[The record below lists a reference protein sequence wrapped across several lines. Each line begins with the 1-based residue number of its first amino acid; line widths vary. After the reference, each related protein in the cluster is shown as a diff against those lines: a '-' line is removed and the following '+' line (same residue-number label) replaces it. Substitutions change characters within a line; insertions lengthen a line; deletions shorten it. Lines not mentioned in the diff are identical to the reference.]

1 MSDQKKSA
9 PSGPLEVASPIINS
23 PFYEPKYH
31 WQIRKGEPPLK
42 AEGRRPA
49 SYYFRVPE
57 HAERGRRQNREQ
69 DLFGEADIGQ
79 EEELALVNLL
89 RQRVATWRSGELTGR
104 EYDGVSPVTRELLA
118 LWRSEG
124 RMQRLFFAQIEAA
137 ETIIFLTE
145 AAAPYRKDIPKVPTD
160 EPGAEAKAQG
170 FYAFTRYACKM
181 ATGTGKTTVMG
192 MLAAW
197 SILNRVATPTDDRFT
212 DTVLIVCPNVT
223 IRERLQE
230 LDPARGDLS
239 LYRTRQLV
247 PPHRMEELRRGE
259 VMIAN
264 WHRLAKQETNS
275 VNGQSAKV
283 VKTGEQ
289 LEVVKNAGKKNET
302 REIRYFESD
311 TAWFKRIR
319 QELGSGRGRA
329 SHWLIFND
337 EAHHAYRRGDRVTDE
352 ADLEEDKKLAD
363 KNAREATIWIEGL
376 DRINKLAGGR
386 RKGIRFC
393 VDLSATPFYIQG
405 SGNEVG
411 RPFPWVVSDFGLLD
425 AIESGLVKIPQLPS
439 RDATGAEEAAYFNI
453 WRWVQQKA
461 LQDGYGTQITPE
473 IVMTYASAPINL
485 LAQEWH
491 QRFQEWERFSKKQHK
506 HPVPPV
512 FIVVCR
518 DTRVAKAVYDW
529 LAEGEGGHGEAPSW
543 FRNQPGEEVTVRI
556 DSRVVEDIEEGG
568 TKDETRRLRFIL
580 DTVGKSEWPGSKV
593 PEEWSEL
600 VRKHNDKVAS
610 DDNDGSL
617 KWIDERT
624 PPGRDVRCIISV
636 SMLAEGW
643 DANTVTHIVGL
654 RPFGSQLLCE
664 QVVGRA
670 LRRRSYALLDDGS
683 EQFAEETA
691 KVFGVPFE
699 LVPFKVRESRDPM
712 EQPEPNHIY
721 SVLEKA
727 QYEITVPFV
736 TGYQQGGQF
745 EVSVDW
751 DRVSKVTIDPM
762 EIPQTVELAG
772 LTAPAGGLSAYGPGE
787 RPKLSLNDWRAQFRE
802 QQVAF
807 RLARE
812 VCRRWQEENGTD
824 SVPVMQLFQQVL
836 FSARRF
842 LADPAKLVRKGDSK
856 ACDLLA
862 VGHYMQSA
870 VSTLLDAV
878 QRGGDQSYHELPIIP
893 QGASGRGSTLYI
905 DFYSTKP
912 IYPVEKCHLNTM
924 VADTGKWEQSAA
936 FALDS
941 HPGVVRWVK
950 NDHLG
955 FIIPYRKRNIQARYF
970 PDFIVVLDNG
980 LQLIVEIKGQY
991 NDDADIKAKA
1001 AERWVKAVNED
1012 GNWGVWLYRVVTDP
1026 IELSNLI
1033 NELALTK
1040 WNDDPLVLNG
1050 EGQLPLKPS
1059 AGRSDSTNLHHLDPE
1074 IISWLKVE
1082 EIWSEESKRPSRI
1095 GHVDDCAY
1103 SMEFKRSL
1111 SVTSSDLSEAKVTR
1125 INLKRLLSIPSL
1137 SFSSVSLSGEIYSLS
1152 DVSDPIT
1159 IGFFAVVTLFAGAK
1173 AAKELSTESLD
1184 NHHAAV
1190 LISLKDV
1197 QAPITISSDVLLD
1210 NVNSLLVND
1219 GESTISDVK
1228 FQKIIDRLSNDLKCI
1243 EVGDDG
1249 ISLKS
1254 IVKYE

>member
-1 MSDQKKSA
+1 MSDGQKREAQA
-9 PSGPLEVASPIINS
+9 PAGPLEVESPIINS
-23 PFYEPKYH
+23 PFYEPRYH
-31 WQIRKGEPPLK
+31 WQIKKAEQPVK

-57 HAERGRRQNREQ
+57 HAERGRRQRQ
-69 DLFGEADIGQ
+69 DKDLFGDTDVGQ

-89 RQRVATWRSGELTGR
+89 RQRVAAWRDGALTGR
-104 EYDGVSPVTRELLA
+104 EYDGVSNVTRELLT
-118 LWRSEG
+118 LWRSED

-137 ETIIFLTE
+137 ETIIFLSE
-145 AAAPYRKDIPKVPTD
+145 AAELYRKDIPAIPRD
-160 EPGAEAKAQG
+160 EPGADAKAKG
-170 FYAFTRYACKM
+170 HSAFTRYACKM

-197 SILNRVATPTDDRFT
+197 SILNRVTAPTDERFS

-239 LYRTRQLV
+239 LYRMRQLV

-264 WHRLAKQETNS
+264 WHRLAKQETSS

-283 VKTGEQ
+283 VKTGEPV
-289 LEVVKNAGKKNET
+289 EVVKNAGKANET
-302 REIRYFESD
+302 REIKYFESD
-311 TAWFKRIR
+311 AAWFKRIR
-319 QELGSGRGRA
+319 QELGSGRGR
-329 SHWLIFND
+329 SPHWLVFND
-337 EAHHAYRRGDRVTDE
+337 EAHHAYRRGERITDE
-352 ADLEEDKKLAD
+352 TDLEEDKQLAA

-439 RDATGAEEAAYFNI
+439 RDPTGAEEAAYFNI

-461 LQDGYGTQITPE
+461 AQDGYGTSITPE

-491 QRFQEWERFSKKQHK
+491 QRFEEWEGFAKGQHK

-518 DTRVAKAVYDW
+518 DTRVAKSVYEW
-529 LAEGEGGHGEAPSW
+529 LAEGKGGHGDAPEW
-543 FRNQPGEEVTVRI
+543 FRNQPGEDVTVRI

-580 DTVGKSEWPGSKV
+580 DTIGKAEWPGGMV

-600 VRKHNDKVAS
+600 VRKHNEKVAS

-617 KWIDERT
+617 KWIDERI
-624 PPGRDVRCIISV
+624 PPGRDVRCIVSV

-670 LRRRSYALLDDGS
+670 LRRRSYALKDDGT

-699 LVPFKVRESRDPM
+699 LVPFKVRERRETPP
-712 EQPEPNHIY
+712 QPEPNHIY
-721 SVLEKA
+721 SVPEKA
-727 QYEITVPFV
+727 HYQITFPIV
-736 TGYQQGGQF
+736 TGYQQIGQTD
-745 EVSVDW
+745 VHVDW
-751 DRVSKVTIDPM
+751 NSVAKVTLDPM
-762 EIPQTVELAG
+762 EIPQAVELTS
-772 LTAPAGGLSAYGPGE
+772 LTAPEGALSAYGPGA
-787 RPKLSLNDWRAQFRE
+787 RPKLSLNEWRAQFRD

-812 VCRRWQEENGTD
+812 VCLRWQQDHGGD
-824 SVPVMQLFQQVL
+824 SVPMTQLFQTVL
-836 FSARRF
+836 FATRRF
-842 LADPAKLVRKGDSK
+842 LADPEKLVRKGDSQ
-856 ACDLLA
+856 ACDVLA
-862 VGHYMQSA
+862 VGHYMQAA
-870 VSTLLDAV
+870 VSALFGALRSGSGEEA
-878 QRGGDQSYHELPIIP
+878 RELPVIP
-893 QGASGRGSTLYI
+893 QGANGRGSSLYV

-912 IYPVEKCHLNTM
+912 VYPVEKCHLNAM

-941 HPGVVRWVK
+941 HPGVLRWAK

-955 FIIPYRKRNIQARYF
+955 FFIPYRNRNVPARYI
-970 PDFIVVLDNG
+970 PDFIVVLDID
-980 LQLIVEIKGQY
+980 LHLILEIKGQY
-991 NDDADIKAKA
+991 DDSADTKAKA
-1001 AERWVKAVNED
+1001 AQRWVRAVNAAGRYGLWHYE
-1012 GNWGVWLYRVVTDP
+1012 VVTDP
-1026 IELSNLI
+1026 GKLPKLLDDLCLGRWDADETFNMVARDARDWLEEKKASGWRRRDFAD
-1033 NELALTK
+1033 ALVEF
-1040 WNDDPLVLNG
+1040 L
-1050 EGQLPLKPS
+1050 
-1059 AGRSDSTNLHHLDPE
+1059 RSD
-1074 IISWLKVE
+1074 
-1082 EIWSEESKRPSRI
+1082 
-1095 GHVDDCAY
+1095 
-1103 SMEFKRSL
+1103 EFR
-1111 SVTSSDLSEAKVTR
+1111 R
-1125 INLKRLLSIPSL
+1125 GGGN
-1137 SFSSVSLSGEIYSLS
+1137 G
-1152 DVSDPIT
+1152 
-1159 IGFFAVVTLFAGAK
+1159 
-1173 AAKELSTESLD
+1173 
-1184 NHHAAV
+1184 
-1190 LISLKDV
+1190 
-1197 QAPITISSDVLLD
+1197 
-1210 NVNSLLVND
+1210 
-1219 GESTISDVK
+1219 
-1228 FQKIIDRLSNDLKCI
+1228 
-1243 EVGDDG
+1243 
-1249 ISLKS
+1249 
-1254 IVKYE
+1254 